1 MTYHLSG
8 LGQAFTAA
16 RGASGDVARLQTQL
30 IQYGLLNLR
39 APDGVIS
46 SANSPTV
53 QAVRAYASRAG
64 MSASGVAR
72 TSSGGLVLP
81 RPLFDA
87 ILAGPPSPSGGSGE
101 GGDVSSGKGGGESGG
116 DALDARRSTQA
127 RAGSPSWLPWVLG
140 AGAAVVVLGTVAA
153 VAAGRR

>member
-1 MTYHLSG
+1 MTYHLPG

-16 RGASGDVARLQTQL
+16 RGASGDVARLQAQL

-87 ILAGPPSPSGGSGE
+87 ILAGPPPSGGSGD
-101 GGDVSSGKGGGESGG
+101 GGDASSGKGGGESGG
-116 DALDARRSTQA
+116 DAFDARSSMQA
-127 RAGSPSWLPWVLG
+127 RGGSPSWLPWALG

-153 VAAGRR
+153 FAVGRR